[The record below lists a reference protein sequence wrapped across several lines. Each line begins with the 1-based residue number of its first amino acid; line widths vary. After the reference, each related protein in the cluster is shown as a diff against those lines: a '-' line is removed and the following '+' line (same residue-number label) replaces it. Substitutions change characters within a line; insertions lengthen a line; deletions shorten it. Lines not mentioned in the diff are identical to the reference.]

1 MPRGAERGI
10 VGWRRLGWLRA
21 SEGRG
26 RVSKGPERVREA
38 ERARQWRG
46 CERLREA
53 EREGR
58 DEAALRCQRGATHR
72 RGRARRGS
80 TRYLPP
86 TRPTGPARR
95 KRASYGMRRG
105 GPSPSAVCTCAY
117 APPLPQVCA
126 SVVGRW
132 TPGGACCGLRMGGGA
147 AGKRPRT
154 RRGGGEEARA
164 LEVCGGGA
172 PTPRRRRSRSLRRQR
187 AARRKTGGRTPCLRR
202 CVDAVSCEHR
212 LAPALRGQGLEDSR
226 PVGVPASSAP
236 CGTAQA
242 SEGRG

>member
-26 RVSKGPERVREA
+26 RVSKGLERVREA

-53 EREGR
+53 AREGR

-172 PTPRRRRSRSLRRQR
+172 PTPRRRRSRSLCRQR
-187 AARRKTGGRTPCLRR
+187 AARRKTGGRTPCL
-202 CVDAVSCEHR
+202 
-212 LAPALRGQGLEDSR
+212 
-226 PVGVPASSAP
+226 P
-236 CGTAQA
+236 CGRGLVRA
-242 SEGRG
+242 SPGTSFTRPGARRQPPGRCSRI